1 MSDKNMNDDY
11 KALLISSNG
20 DKAVSN
26 VVDFLRR
33 AEVTEGCYAYKF
45 RVKSHD
51 DLKEKKAR
59 KLPEKPAY
67 QIEHIT
73 DVIGIRLVTLFKG
86 DMLKVYANLIS
97 MLAEPPDKPQI
108 HCAQPEEVIVYKGTS
123 ALEDFAEEIRRLTI
137 ARFEKA
143 IVQSK
148 NSLEEYSSIHVI
160 CRYVDH
166 LADVTGTDEPYRL
179 PIEIQIRTVFEDAW
193 GEIDHKY
200 GYVLREGKKAGDP
213 VHNASQ
219 IKAHLKVL
227 KQFSDACMNYAE
239 CIRLGALP
247 EMLDLTGG
255 VTRAISVESD
265 EGVLQRF
272 EALGLGLDFIQK
284 YSEARVL
291 RDKAR
296 DESGSTSDG
305 RITAERSYLAAAEQF
320 AGLLV
325 EIVQGR
331 DIDTLGNGEKLAC
344 YYSSM
349 NEAFSLMS
357 TNNPEFVNLAVE
369 KYRHIEG
376 HFQEY
381 PLVKMR
387 LGQALAKIGQVEE
400 SIQKLEEAGKD
411 FQGLG
416 EQAKKTGTWQ
426 DTLPKVDFDHMR
438 YTQPK
443 LLGYSLWKKSQL
455 GTLSRQEKSE
465 LNYSAYIVTRD
476 CLEIKDLDRKK
487 RVDALNN
494 VLYYSVGF
502 VFYAD
507 EEGARLA
514 EVKEQVPRLL
524 KEMLTECGG
533 IDRLP
538 IEDLDTVFRA
548 YAILKDER
556 AKGIAGTLI
565 QRCLR
570 REAGLVSSL
579 RMSIAEVAQEYLDK
593 GTIVAM

>member
-1 MSDKNMNDDY
+1 MSDEEMDDGY

-26 VVDFLRR
+26 IVDFLRR
-33 AEVTEGCYAYKF
+33 ADVTEGCYAYKF
-45 RVKSHD
+45 RVKSKN
-51 DLKEKKAR
+51 DLKEKRVR

-97 MLAEPPDKPQI
+97 VLAEPAGKPQI

-123 ALEDFAEEIRRLTI
+123 ALEDFADEIKRLTV
-137 ARFEKA
+137 ARFENA
-143 IVQSK
+143 VVQSK

-160 CRYVDH
+160 CRHIEDIPE
-166 LADVTGTDEPYRL
+166 LSADGRSYKL

-200 GYVLREGKKAGDP
+200 GYVLREGKKAGEP

-219 IKAHLKVL
+219 IKSHLKVL

-247 EMLDLTGG
+247 EVLDFTGG

-265 EGVLQRF
+265 EDVLQRF
-272 EALGLGLDFIQK
+272 KALGLAPEFIKK
-284 YSEARVL
+284 YSEARAL

-296 DESGSTSDG
+296 EESGSTSDG

-320 AGLLV
+320 SGLLL
-325 EIVQGR
+325 EIAQGR
-331 DIDTLGNGEKLAC
+331 SADTLGNGEKLS
-344 YYSSM
+344 YYYCSM
-349 NEAFSLMS
+349 NEGFCLMS
-357 TNNPEFVNLAVE
+357 TNNPEFIGTAVE

-376 HFQEY
+376 HFQGF
-381 PLVKMR
+381 PLVKLR
-387 LGQALAKIGQVEE
+387 LGQALAKVGQVDE
-400 SIQKLEEAGKD
+400 SIEKLEEAGCHFRK
-411 FQGLG
+411 LG
-416 EQAKKTGTWQ
+416 ELAIKTGAWQ

-455 GTLSRQEKSE
+455 GNVQRQEKSD
-465 LNYSAYIVTRD
+465 LYYKAYSVTRE
-476 CLEIKDLDRKK
+476 CIEIKNLDSKK

-494 VLYYSVGF
+494 LLYYCVGF
-502 VFYAD
+502 VFYCD
-507 EEGARLA
+507 GVDVRLA
-514 EVKEQVPRLL
+514 EVKEQVPSLL
-524 KEMLTECGG
+524 KQMLAECGG
-533 IDRLP
+533 IDKLP
-538 IEDLDTVFRA
+538 IEDLDTVFKA
-548 YAILKDER
+548 YAVLEDEQ

-579 RMSIAEVAQEYLDK
+579 RISIAEVAQEYLDK
-593 GTIVAM
+593 GTIIAM